1 MAYRVVGPGRM
12 VCSATEAGSVGYTEE
27 QAPEF
32 VVPGESLQ
40 VWGGGSLV
48 VVDSQNR
55 QTAIFA
61 AGEWAYAIRE
71 VDSDA

>member
-1 MAYRVVGPGRM
+1 MAYRVVGRCGHILS
-12 VCSATEAGSVGYTEE
+12 SATEAGCVDYTEE

-48 VVDSQNR
+48 VTDSQNR

-71 VDSDA
+71 E

>member
-1 MAYRVVGPGRM
+1 MAYRVVGQGGAIC
-12 VCSATEAGSVGYTEE
+12 CSASGVGSVDYTEE

-48 VVDSQNR
+48 VTDSQNR

-71 VDSDA
+71 E

>member
-1 MAYRVVGPGRM
+1 MAYRVVGPEGRIA
-12 VCSATEAGSVGYTEE
+12 SATSMGGCTIEPGA
-27 QAPEF
+27 EF

-48 VVDSQNR
+48 VTDSQNR

-71 VDSDA
+71 E